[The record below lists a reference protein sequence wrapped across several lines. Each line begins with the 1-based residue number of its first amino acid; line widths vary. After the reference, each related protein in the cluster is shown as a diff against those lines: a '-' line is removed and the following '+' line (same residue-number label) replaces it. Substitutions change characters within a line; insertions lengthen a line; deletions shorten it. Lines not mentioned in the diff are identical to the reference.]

1 MNSLEILKAKI
12 NLKTTLIKFKAS
24 LEELREKHEH
34 RTDLI
39 KSMQESA
46 DDIEHF
52 HSVFM
57 QFEDEYYLECK
68 ANLRN
73 QIIIAQHKHE
83 IDKLNKLV
91 TNLHK
96 GI

>member
-1 MNSLEILKAKI
+1 MDSLEILKAKI

-24 LEELREKHEH
+24 LEELREKHGG

-39 KSMQESA
+39 NSMQESA
-46 DDIEHF
+46 NDIEHF

-68 ANLRN
+68 ANLRH
-73 QIIIAQHKHE
+73 QIIIAEQKHE
-83 IDKLNKLV
+83 IDKLRQIIKNGKLD
-91 TNLHK
+91 L
-96 GI
+96 